1 MINGLRTL
9 KTYAPD
15 NRLTLVFALM
25 GCILFSNLV
34 LGQSSN
40 VLYMLEQDE
49 GKRAMSIKRNPIE
62 AKLTYN
68 ETAVFFRTTNGVDTV
83 VWADVNRVCRAR
95 FVRKDFTI
103 LYHGKKKLASFRF
116 CNKKSALSF
125 NHLLLE
131 KKIKY
136 RKPKFLV
143 QALLAP
149 ITLSQGCGDCPV
161 LDGRYRMISNCK

>member
-1 MINGLRTL
+1 MIDRKRTSISL
-9 KTYAPD
+9 
-15 NRLTLVFALM
+15 FAFAIA
-25 GCILFSNLV
+25 ILFSNFV
-34 LGQSSN
+34 FAQSSN

-49 GKRAMSIKRNPIE
+49 GKRAMSIKQNPIE
-62 AKLTYN
+62 AQFTYN
-68 ETAVFFRTTNGVDTV
+68 ETAVFFQTVNGVDTV
-83 VWADVNRVCRAR
+83 AWADVNRVCRAR

-116 CNKKSALSF
+116 CNRKSALLF

-149 ITLSQGCGDCPV
+149 ITLSQGCGDCTL
-161 LDGRYRMISNCK
+161 LDGKYRMISNCK